1 MDVLGKVMRLEERIQ
16 IIPRRL
22 LRDERGWF
30 LKVITGKEEHLPQ
43 YTGEVYLTMA
53 VPGQSKGG
61 HFHRLAN
68 EWFTVIEGNSMLKL
82 EDVDTHERMEI
93 PLGFEDALTVMVPSN
108 VAHVFVNMGSSNS
121 IVLAYTD
128 QLYDPVDTIAYSFD
142 RC

>member
-30 LKVITGKEEHLPQ
+30 LKVITGKEEHLPR

-68 EWFTVIEGNSMLKL
+68 EWFTVIEGNSVLKL
-82 EDVDTHERMEI
+82 EDIDTHERMEI
-93 PLGFEDALTVMVPSN
+93 PLGLEDAVTVMVPSN
-108 VAHVFVNMGSSNS
+108 VAHVFVNTGSSNS

-128 QLYDPVDTIAYSFD
+128 QLYDPADTIAYSFE
-142 RC
+142 

>member
-1 MDVLGKVMRLEERIQ
+1 MDVLGEVMKLEERIQ
-16 IIPRRL
+16 VIPRRL
-22 LRDERGWF
+22 LSDERGWF

-68 EWFTVIEGNSMLKL
+68 EWFTVIEGNSVLKL
-82 EDVDTHERMEI
+82 EDVDTHERLEI
-93 PLGFEDALTVMVPSN
+93 PVGFEDALTVMVPPN
-108 VAHVFVNMGSSNS
+108 VAHVFVNTGSSNC

-128 QLYDPVDTIAYSFD
+128 QLYDPADTIAYSFD
-142 RC
+142 